1 MNESTQQTTVE
12 FFKVMS
18 NSNFHRA
25 RPQSTRYSNNYDSS
39 RVTYDHHFDSNQQ
52 SPVPLLGPSSQQPMF
67 PSQERFHSNHAHQ
80 SNNRPFHHT
89 ENHLSN
95 RMWSNTEYQEYFRRH
110 YQQHFKIHIVC
121 YNILAQSLLEDN
133 QFLYMNCLRNNL
145 QWHRRKERLLRE
157 ILRQDA
163 DIVCLQEMEN
173 FHYENEFRPKF
184 MEYGYDSI
192 YLKRNGS
199 KSDGCC
205 IFYKI
210 KRLRLMGSKAVPFY
224 QKDIRILDRDNCGL
238 IALFQPIHPETSSD
252 DLFCV
257 ATTHLLFSPKRGD
270 IKLAQLQYFL
280 AEVDRLAT
288 RDHPTGCY
296 YPIIL
301 CGDFNAQPQCPLIQ
315 FLLNQYI
322 KYDSF
327 RCIDISGQTPSSV
340 VDDCFSHPLPS
351 NELLPLSFV
360 TSDCRLATLNDD
372 LVFEKHANQQQSS
385 AILTHNKQLLSV
397 YDSNDMLDV
406 TTNAGD
412 EAHLVDYIFYSQQE
426 NDPYRLNLLSRYDL
440 YKQDEV
446 INVHMPNH
454 QFASDHFMLAAKFAL
469 KLRKTNVVHQQ

>member
-1 MNESTQQTTVE
+1 
-12 FFKVMS
+12 MS

-184 MEYGYDSI
+184 MEYAISRI
-192 YLKRNGS
+192 YSS
-199 KSDGCC
+199 KTST
-205 IFYKI
+205 IQTLQSHHPIIYVQIYILELTYLSFY
-210 KRLRLMGSKAVPFY
+210 
-224 QKDIRILDRDNCGL
+224 L
-238 IALFQPIHPETSSD
+238 IISLNQPIDYLDLRPEYMPVIIEWS
-252 DLFCV
+252 
-257 ATTHLLFSPKRGD
+257 AN
-270 IKLAQLQYFL
+270 
-280 AEVDRLAT
+280 RL
-288 RDHPTGCY
+288 
-296 YPIIL
+296 I
-301 CGDFNAQPQCPLIQ
+301 
-315 FLLNQYI
+315 
-322 KYDSF
+322 
-327 RCIDISGQTPSSV
+327 
-340 VDDCFSHPLPS
+340 
-351 NELLPLSFV
+351 
-360 TSDCRLATLNDD
+360 
-372 LVFEKHANQQQSS
+372 
-385 AILTHNKQLLSV
+385 
-397 YDSNDMLDV
+397 
-406 TTNAGD
+406 
-412 EAHLVDYIFYSQQE
+412 
-426 NDPYRLNLLSRYDL
+426 
-440 YKQDEV
+440 
-446 INVHMPNH
+446 
-454 QFASDHFMLAAKFAL
+454 
-469 KLRKTNVVHQQ
+469 